1 MNINVEYQP
10 NCRAIAHIRVPG
22 EEVAKQRSAITAYF
36 ATQVRLPGFR
46 PGKAP
51 VAAVQ
56 KRFGDDIRNE
66 LEKQLINDGL
76 RTAIKNEGMEVLN
89 ILSVTDKILH
99 DTDQSFSF
107 SAEISLAPKFELP
120 DYKGIP
126 VKLARIEVTDADV
139 DHDILHLRER
149 YTTFQ
154 DVDRPAANGD
164 AVVLGFTGSL
174 EGKPLGEVLPDAPA
188 HLKQIEENW
197 FLLDAEEDFLPG
209 FYAGLVGISKDEQRT
224 LSLALPE
231 DFAFEGLR
239 GKTLDLAVNCKG
251 VKDKLVPELDADFI
265 QKIGGGELTEE
276 TLRNEVREAVRR
288 RREQARETEKGNQVI
303 AHIFEKVEFDLPQEI
318 VNREAQRRTNDIAVR
333 AMQQGVPQEELVKQQ
348 EEILN
353 SATNQAKQSVKVSFI
368 LGEIAKKEGL
378 SVSDQQLTY
387 TLANMAARQK
397 KPIKKFM
404 SEAQKNGTIDRLR
417 EDLVLE
423 AALQFVKDA
432 AQVEE
437 TEPVAEHCDTH
448 SPAPAAAAEAP
459 ASTEAA

>member
-423 AALQFVKDA
+423 AALQFVKDN